1 MVMVSESPLSVLDQ
15 PVGIGDLFCI
25 VILNFVEIGRSFV
38 KTMILLT
45 LKWRLSAMLDFQTFI
60 FFCSV
65 RFGGSVCITMP
76 NFIEIILT
84 AYCILTIFQNDHCQW
99 RPSVIRFL

>member
-45 LKWRLSAMLDFQTFI
+45 LKWRPSAMLDFQTFI
-60 FFCSV
+60 FFV
-65 RFGGSVCITMP
+65 
-76 NFIEIILT
+76 L
-84 AYCILTIFQNDHCQW
+84 
-99 RPSVIRFL
+99 